1 MITLNVLLD
10 VKKYVLIRKSNAR
23 EIPTTTAA
31 EKMTFVLKR
40 AMIIVAIFALAI
52 VPLSVI

>member
-1 MITLNVLLD
+1 MITLNVHLD

-40 AMIIVAIFALAI
+40 AMTIAEIFALAI

>member
-1 MITLNVLLD
+1 MITLNVHLD
-10 VKKYVLIRKSNAR
+10 VKKYALIHKLNVR

>member
-1 MITLNVLLD
+1 MITLNVHLD
-10 VKKYVLIRKSNAR
+10 AKKFALIRKSNVR
-23 EIPTTTAA
+23 EILTRTAA

-40 AMIIVAIFALAI
+40 AMIIVATFALAI

>member
-1 MITLNVLLD
+1 MITLNVHLD
-10 VKKYVLIRKSNAR
+10 VKKYVLIHKLNVR
-23 EIPTTTAA
+23 EIPTTTVA

-40 AMIIVAIFALAI
+40 AMTILATFALAI